1 MEAERL
7 QAGANDGT
15 RTRYLLITNQ
25 VLTLFSLALTCSN
38 LNQEKPTE
46 AAWDEGFFAFKTA
59 AQIGTC
65 VNAAAR

>member
-1 MEAERL
+1 
-7 QAGANDGT
+7 
-15 RTRYLLITNQ
+15 
-25 VLTLFSLALTCSN
+25 